1 MINSLNILN
10 KINRIN
16 GSGGRNIVQHSFSDA
31 TLTATPASNTAID
44 LEFAY
49 PSSGDFPYS
58 NVKAKLYY
66 RVTGTTPWS
75 LATYITDGVT
85 TTYQKTGLTQ
95 GISYDFMV
103 RFVSGSVIS
112 SVGTIVTKLMFN
124 TISTAYFAAMTEQLP
139 SDEKNVIDDAIWS
152 TATQIAKMDCM
163 MLTLAT
169 EQQSLLYLNDPTK
182 TGVKVNSPTFTA
194 YKGWSGDST
203 NNVNTGYNPGDG
215 GTYNFKKE
223 DASLSVYVNVKL
235 HPTGSTNEIIYLLQP
250 VQAIRL
256 REAPSGLTGGVN
268 GSLDTGHFLLFA
280 IDEGNFIS
288 MRRNNSTQHT
298 ANIGFTKQ
306 TVNSASQ
313 DIADN
318 SFKFR
323 CESRVSMIFCGAYLT
338 DQELSD
344 FQDAWLPV
352 LEHLGSDYWSNY
364 VPTTLTATAGAGK
377 IDLAWT
383 LPVTTYSPYTV
394 TNVVIQESTDNV
406 TFTDIATLG
415 AVEAYEATVP
425 TGQTRYYKIR
435 YISSRNIHTTN
446 SAEAHATAL

>member
-31 TLTATPASNTAID
+31 TLTATPASNTAIN

-49 PSSGDFPYS
+49 PSFEDFPYS
-58 NVKAKLYY
+58 NVKAKIYY
-66 RVTGTTPWS
+66 RVTGTTGWN

-95 GISYDFMV
+95 GTSYDFMV

-112 SVGTIVTKLMFN
+112 AVGEVVAVLMFN
-124 TISTAYFAAMTEQLP
+124 TISTAYFTAMTEQLAA
-139 SDEKNVIDDAIWS
+139 DEKIVIDDAVWA
-152 TATQIAKMDCM
+152 TATQIAKMDCF

-182 TGVKVNSPTFTA
+182 TGVKVGSPTFTP
-194 YKGWSGDST
+194 YKGVVGTAYD
-203 NNVNTGYNPGDG
+203 YIRAFNPGDG

-268 GSLDTGHFLLFA
+268 GSFG
-280 IDEGNFIS
+280 
-288 MRRNNSTQHT
+288 
-298 ANIGFTKQ
+298 
-306 TVNSASQ
+306 
-313 DIADN
+313 
-318 SFKFR
+318 
-323 CESRVSMIFCGAYLT
+323 C
-338 DQELSD
+338 
-344 FQDAWLPV
+344 
-352 LEHLGSDYWSNY
+352 
-364 VPTTLTATAGAGK
+364 
-377 IDLAWT
+377 WT
-383 LPVTTYSPYTV
+383 LF
-394 TNVVIQESTDNV
+394 VICD
-406 TFTDIATLG
+406 
-415 AVEAYEATVP
+415 
-425 TGQTRYYKIR
+425 R
-435 YISSRNIHTTN
+435 
-446 SAEAHATAL
+446 